1 MYRDMYKHKW
11 TFVGT
16 YKYTYMLRKIRGKE
30 YEFSETQYLL
40 FIHVYYYIFFW
51 ARCCAF
57 LLYCFWGYVAT
68 YVFFDG
74 ADILES
80 IGQI

>member
-1 MYRDMYKHKW
+1 MYRDMYTHKW

-30 YEFSETQYLL
+30 YEFLETQYLL

-51 ARCCAF
+51 GVMLRIFAILFLVVRCN
-57 LLYCFWGYVAT
+57 VR
-68 YVFFDG
+68 
-74 ADILES
+74 IL
-80 IGQI
+80 

>member
-1 MYRDMYKHKW
+1 
-11 TFVGT
+11 
-16 YKYTYMLRKIRGKE
+16 MLRKIRGKE

-51 ARCCAF
+51 GAMLCIFALYIFFWGTVLCIFF
-57 LLYCFWGYVAT
+57 LSIYFLGYVAT

-74 ADILES
+74 ADILKS
-80 IGQI
+80 IG